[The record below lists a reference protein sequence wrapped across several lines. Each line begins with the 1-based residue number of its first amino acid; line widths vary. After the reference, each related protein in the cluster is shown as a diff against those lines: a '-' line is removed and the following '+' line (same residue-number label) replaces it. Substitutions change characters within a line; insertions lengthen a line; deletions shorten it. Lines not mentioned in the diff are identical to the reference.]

1 MCPPSQAAK
10 RKLVSFPSGLVA
22 GEEKILPRVKWVVT
36 ATEEEERGH
45 RIGEVQKESYRIVGN
60 PCNSQG
66 VVLEWLSG

>member
-22 GEEKILPRVKWVVT
+22 GEEKWVVT